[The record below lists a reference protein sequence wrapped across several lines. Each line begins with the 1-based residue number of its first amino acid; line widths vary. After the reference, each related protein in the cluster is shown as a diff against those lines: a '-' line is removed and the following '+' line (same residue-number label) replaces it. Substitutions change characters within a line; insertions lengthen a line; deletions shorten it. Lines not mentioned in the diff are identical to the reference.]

1 MIRTVLGDI
10 SPQELTGA
18 YMHEHLIIDS
28 PIVKNLMP
36 HIFLDDPEAAVS
48 EILPCRD
55 SAINLFVDCMP
66 GESGRDI
73 EKLKY
78 ISKTAGVNIVA
89 STGMHNP
96 KYYEASSVYLSA
108 DRDIYR
114 QIMVED
120 IKNNNC
126 GIIKIHT
133 VSDELSERER
143 ELFAGAVEA
152 QNITGAPILTHCEE
166 GRGALK
172 QIALLE
178 SLEANLN
185 RVVLSHTDKQPD
197 RTYHREIL
205 ESGVNVEYDQS
216 LRQLLTPEKDSLSL
230 TIEMC
235 EAGYSSQIM
244 LGTDGARRSL
254 WKSLGGSPG
263 LVALTRDWRLMLEQA
278 GLTENII
285 ECLFKAN
292 PQKFLNFEEGKQ

>member
-1 MIRTVLGDI
+1 M
-10 SPQELTGA
+10 
-18 YMHEHLIIDS
+18 
-28 PIVKNLMP
+28 
-36 HIFLDDPEAAVS
+36 
-48 EILPCRD
+48 
-55 SAINLFVDCMP
+55 
-66 GESGRDI
+66 
-73 EKLKY
+73 
-78 ISKTAGVNIVA
+78 
-89 STGMHNP
+89 
-96 KYYEASSVYLSA
+96 
-108 DRDIYR
+108 
-114 QIMVED
+114 
-120 IKNNNC
+120 
-126 GIIKIHT
+126 
-133 VSDELSERER
+133 
-143 ELFAGAVEA
+143 
-152 QNITGAPILTHCEE
+152 
-166 GRGALK
+166 
-172 QIALLE
+172 
-178 SLEANLN
+178 
-185 RVVLSHTDKQPD
+185 LSHTDKQPD